1 VTRVGFRD
9 DCPLATVG
17 DQNGAV
23 LTRVLV
29 VEDDHDL
36 RMLLRLLLEDEG
48 YAVTEAATGD
58 QALERFAREPSHLVL
73 LDVRLPGLSGLEVCR
88 ALRAQTD
95 IPVIML
101 TAHADSH
108 DVVAGLEAGADDY
121 VTKPF
126 IEKELLARIRAQL
139 RKSIR
144 GREAEAILVQDI
156 EIRPAQAQV
165 LRDGTEVRLT
175 RTEFNLLCYLA
186 DNPNRLLS
194 RDALLAHVWGYDHA
208 GDGRLVDA
216 HIRRL
221 RTKIEDDPGNPR
233 LIQTVRG
240 LGYKLAT

>member
-1 VTRVGFRD
+1 MGAVVSGGGNVWRS
-9 DCPLATVG
+9 CPG
-17 DQNGAV
+17 QNGVV
-23 LTRVLV
+23 LTRILV

-48 YAVTEAATGD
+48 YAVVEATTGD
-58 QALERFAREPSHLVL
+58 QALERFTREPPHLVL

-95 IPVIML
+95 APVIML

-139 RKSIR
+139 RKSVR
-144 GREAEAILVQDI
+144 GREPEALMIDDI
-156 EIRPAQAQV
+156 EIRPTEARV
-165 LRDGTEVRLT
+165 LRDGEDIHLT

-186 DNPNRLLS
+186 ENPNRLLS
-194 RDALLAHVWGYDHA
+194 RDALLSQVWGYDHT

-221 RTKIEDDPGNPR
+221 RTKVERDPSNPR
-233 LIQTVRG
+233 LIQTIRG
-240 LGYKLAT
+240 LGYKLST